1 MEHAELLSVT
11 IAGITVAIASRD
23 PSLRLEVEGPTRAFL
38 AAAADPD
45 IRIRAGW
52 SDDLRDGQGTP
63 VFDAGSHWQ
72 LSRRGSAFRFRFT
85 APQFGP
91 VPYRVASF
99 DPGFTRGEVFLN
111 RRHFDPALAVSPLGY
126 PLDELLLQNHL
137 ADGRGLEVHALGIL
151 DPQGRGRLFVGHSGA
166 GKTTLA
172 RLLEQ
177 AGGITLLSD
186 DRIILRATA
195 NGPWL
200 YGTPW
205 HGEAALASPAGG
217 PLAGVYFLQHGPC
230 NEFRAL
236 SRGAAAAA
244 LFARAFPPLYR
255 HEALEFALGFCG
267 EVAMAVPCQF
277 LDFIPDRRVAD
288 FLLEHV
294 TWS

>member
-1 MEHAELLSVT
+1 MEHGGSLTVR
-11 IAGITVAIASRD
+11 IAGVTVGIASQD
-23 PSLRLEVEGPTRAFL
+23 PSLRLEVEGPTQGFL

-52 SDDLRDGQGTP
+52 CDDPCDGRGTP
-63 VFDAGSHWQ
+63 LFDAGSHWQ
-72 LSRRGSAFRFRFT
+72 LSRMPSGFSFRFT
-85 APQFGP
+85 APQFGA

-99 DPGFTRGEVFLN
+99 DEGFTRGEVFLN
-111 RRHFDPALAVSPLGY
+111 RRHFDPAFAVSPLAY

-137 ADGRGLEVHALGIL
+137 AEGRGIEVHALGIL

-177 AGGITLLSD
+177 AGGVTLLSD

-195 NGPWL
+195 EGPWL

-205 HGEAALASPAGG
+205 HGEAVLASPAGG
-217 PLAGVYFLQHGPC
+217 PLAEVYFLQHGAGNALRP
-230 NEFRAL
+230 L

-255 HEALEFALGFCG
+255 REALDFALGFCG
-267 EVAMAVPCQF
+267 EVALTVPCRS
-277 LDFIPDRRVAD
+277 LDFVPDRRVVD
-288 FLLEHV
+288 FLLAGC
-294 TWS
+294 